1 MTRTSSVV
9 TLEVA
14 KQGAIYHGLATLLNQ
29 PSPMMQ
35 RGERSR
41 RSLAR
46 RAASARDRCRGRHLV
61 LIAYRVP
68 GILQS
73 RPLSTVTKLYG
84 VGAVPIL
91 KTSSG
96 CDPLQDSQDKS
107 LTTVSSVGP
116 LAFWPCGGSLR
127 SCPPAPPVGPAGESP
142 PARHLAVVK
151 QVVRDVKSSKT
162 GRILHWKNVR
172 VRVCEQLLQSFVC

>member
-1 MTRTSSVV
+1 MV

-46 RAASARDRCRGRHLV
+46 LV
-61 LIAYRVP
+61 CP
-68 GILQS
+68 
-73 RPLSTVTKLYG
+73 RPLSRSPPGVDRLPRAGHFTVKASLDSHKTLWSS
-84 VGAVPIL
+84 AVPIL

-96 CDPLQDSQDKS
+96 CDPLQDGQDQS
-107 LTTVSSVGP
+107 FTTVSSVGP

-151 QVVRDVKSSKT
+151 QVVRDVKSSKN
-162 GRILHWKNVR
+162 R
-172 VRVCEQLLQSFVC
+172 